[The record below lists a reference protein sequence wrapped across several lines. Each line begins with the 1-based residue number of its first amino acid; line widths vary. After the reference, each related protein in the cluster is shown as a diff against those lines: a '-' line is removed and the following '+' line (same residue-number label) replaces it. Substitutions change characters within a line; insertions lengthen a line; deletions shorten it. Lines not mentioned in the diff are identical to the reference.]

1 MTNYYDMSVTNDYT
15 GESVQCITCDTWRC
29 CIYTMWNAGMFVTTY
44 NIVIPH
50 NAVAWDTI
58 KQEIISTIKA

>member
-50 NAVAWDTI
+50 NAVA
-58 KQEIISTIKA
+58 